1 MKAKQAVVCPHCG
14 ALNRSSWQFCARCD
28 QSLEGAQPEQP
39 SPSSRQA
46 AEAEAP
52 SSVPANLVAVAAVI
66 ALVVLGVAAWRYSGR
81 LTAEAPSPE
90 LFKIASPA
98 ADLPSAPP
106 PTGPGAADYEEG
118 RRLMN
123 AGDYAGAVARLGS
136 AVAADPENADFQN
149 VYGHAL
155 WRSGDR
161 DGALLAHARAAALD
175 PKLQLQY
182 ARSLDVAGRA
192 TEAAR
197 VYQEILARSPG
208 ATVAQT
214 DLGRLLYRGGD
225 FAGAAR
231 HLEPASAANP
241 DDLLLGQELAFAL
254 DQSGQR
260 EKAAAV
266 YQRLLR
272 KAPSADKTRAL
283 YAENLARQGK
293 AQEALAVLE
302 DGIKAAPA
310 TPHLQRQLG
319 SVLERSGRRAEAAA
333 AYRAYARLAP
343 NAPDARAMSER
354 AAALEGTGGRP

>member
-1 MKAKQAVVCPHCG
+1 MKGKQAVVCPKCG

-39 SPSSRQA
+39 SPSGRETA
-46 AEAEAP
+46 GADAP
-52 SSVPANLVAVAAVI
+52 SSLSANLVALAAAV
-66 ALVVLGVAAWRYSGR
+66 ALVVLGLAAWRYSGR
-81 LTAEAPSPE
+81 LSAGAPSPE
-90 LFKIASPA
+90 LFKMASPA

-106 PTGPGAADYEEG
+106 PAGPGAADYEEG

-123 AGDYAGAVARLGS
+123 AGDYAGAVARLAA
-136 AVAADPENADFQN
+136 AVAANPENADFQN

-161 DGALLAHARAAALD
+161 DAALAAHAAAAALD

-182 ARSLDVAGRA
+182 ARSLDVAGR
-192 TEAAR
+192 TSEAAR

-208 ATVAQT
+208 ATVAQA

-241 DDLLLGQELAFAL
+241 DDLLLAQELAYAL

-260 EKAAAV
+260 AQAAAV
-266 YQRLLR
+266 YQRLLQ

-283 YAENLARQGK
+283 YAESLARQGK
-293 AQEALAVLE
+293 EQEALAVLR
-302 DGIKAAPA
+302 DGIEVAPA
-310 TPHLQRQLG
+310 TPHLRRQLG

-333 AYRAYARLAP
+333 AYREYARLAP

-354 AAALEGTGGRP
+354 AAALERTGGRP

>member
-1 MKAKQAVVCPHCG
+1 MKGKAAVVCPKCG
-14 ALNRSSWQFCARCD
+14 ALNRPTWQFCARCD
-28 QSLEGAQPEQP
+28 ESLEGALPEEQ
-39 SPSSRQA
+39 SRAVSERA
-46 AEAEAP
+46 ADAAP
-52 SSVPANLVAVAAVI
+52 SSLGANLVVFTAVL
-66 ALVVLGVAAWRYSGR
+66 ALLVLGVAAWRYSGQ

-98 ADLPSAPP
+98 AELPSAPP

-123 AGDYAGAVARLGS
+123 AGDYAGAVARLGA
-136 AVAADPENADFQN
+136 AVAASPENADFQN

-161 DGALLAHARAAALD
+161 DGALVAHAAAAALD

-182 ARSLDVAGRA
+182 ARSLDVAGRG

-208 ATVAQT
+208 ATVAQA

-241 DDLLLGQELAFAL
+241 DDLHLGQELAYAL
-254 DQSGQR
+254 DQSGQK
-260 EKAAAV
+260 EQAAAV
-266 YQRLLR
+266 YQRLLQ

-283 YAENLARQGK
+283 YAENLAQQGK
-293 AQEALAVLE
+293 AQEALAVLQ
-302 DGIKAAPA
+302 DGIKAAPT

-319 SVLERSGRRAEAAA
+319 SVLERSGRRTEAAA

-343 NAPDARAMSER
+343 NAPDARAMAER
-354 AAALEGTGGRP
+354 AAALEGAGGRP

>member
-39 SPSSRQA
+39 SPPDREA
-46 AEAEAP
+46 AGAEAP
-52 SSVPANLVAVAAVI
+52 SSLSANLVAVAAVV

-81 LTAEAPSPE
+81 LTAEGPSPE

-123 AGDYAGAVARLGS
+123 AGDYAGAVARLGA
-136 AVAADPENADFQN
+136 AVAASPENADFQN

-161 DGALLAHARAAALD
+161 DGALVAHAAAAALD

-182 ARSLDVAGRA
+182 ARSLDVAGRG

-208 ATVAQT
+208 ATVAQA

-241 DDLLLGQELAFAL
+241 DDLHLGQELAYAL
-254 DQSGQR
+254 DQSGQK
-260 EKAAAV
+260 EQAAAV
-266 YQRLLR
+266 YQRLLQ

-283 YAENLARQGK
+283 YAENLAQQGK
-293 AQEALAVLE
+293 AQEALAVLQ
-302 DGIKAAPA
+302 DGIKAAPT

-343 NAPDARAMSER
+343 NAPDARAMAER